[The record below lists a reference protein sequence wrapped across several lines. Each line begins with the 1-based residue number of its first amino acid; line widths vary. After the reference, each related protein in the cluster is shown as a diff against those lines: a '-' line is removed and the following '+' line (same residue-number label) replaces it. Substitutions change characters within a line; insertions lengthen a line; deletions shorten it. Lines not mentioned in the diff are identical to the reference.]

1 MPILKRLLITVYLW
15 EKTIKQH
22 IVTNRGPI
30 HIESAL
36 TLDRIQNL
44 VFSPDF
50 TCHEQHKSI
59 YTKRETLEQLAKN
72 GASIALVLL
81 NEKTIVGYAV
91 LDYPNKK
98 NRWAKLGEKIMIE
111 LKAVEVLKKYR
122 NQGIG
127 RHLLLHLLSHSKL
140 ERKIIYLTAYSWT
153 WDIDY
158 SGLSLQSYRDMLI
171 ALYTGLGFMEYQT
184 NEFNI
189 CLKSENIFMVK
200 IGKNILQKTL
210 TDFRYL
216 RFGVL
221 T

>member
-1 MPILKRLLITVYLW
+1 MQNLERLLKTVYLW
-15 EKTIKQH
+15 GKTIKQR
-22 IVTNRGPI
+22 IVTNRGSV

-50 TCHEQHKSI
+50 TCHAQYKSI
-59 YTKRETLEQLAKN
+59 YTKRETLEQLTEN

-98 NRWAKLGEKIMIE
+98 TRWARLGEKIMIE

-127 RHLLLHLLSHSKL
+127 HHLLLHLLSHSKL

-153 WDIDY
+153 WDMDH
-158 SGLSLQSYRDMLI
+158 SGLTLQSYRDMLI
-171 ALYTGLGFMEYQT
+171 VF
-184 NEFNI
+184 
-189 CLKSENIFMVK
+189 
-200 IGKNILQKTL
+200 TL
-210 TDFRYL
+210 
-216 RFGVL
+216 V
-221 T
+221 